1 MSRAKRIRQLYG
13 EGCDYFFESQ
23 DIFAPEVELAY
34 LRFREL
40 DELLTEQDWRRR
52 TVDAQIGF
60 YLAARHLRTG
70 SPDDRDEAIARLLRV
85 TAAPDPD
92 GDLDAVCMTLGQL
105 LADRGMSRT
114 VAERADLTLAVELLA
129 KAARSAKVDP
139 ALRAQA
145 RAQRVQLS
153 AVLTIFEAWDALA
166 ADDPYSPALSLAVGL
181 AIGFRSYAS
190 ELSADRMR
198 AIDYLADGLEHID
211 KGNYWRS
218 YALEYLT
225 AMLGRTAL
233 TDAD

>member
-1 MSRAKRIRQLYG
+1 MSRTKRIRQLYG

-145 RAQRVQLS
+145 RVQLS

-166 ADDPYSPALSLAVGL
+166 AEQLPDVGKLLAARRDLPADDPYSAAAVARGWSGHRIPL
-181 AIGFRSYAS
+181 LR
-190 ELSADRMR
+190 
-198 AIDYLADGLEHID
+198 
-211 KGNYWRS
+211 
-218 YALEYLT
+218 
-225 AMLGRTAL
+225 
-233 TDAD
+233 